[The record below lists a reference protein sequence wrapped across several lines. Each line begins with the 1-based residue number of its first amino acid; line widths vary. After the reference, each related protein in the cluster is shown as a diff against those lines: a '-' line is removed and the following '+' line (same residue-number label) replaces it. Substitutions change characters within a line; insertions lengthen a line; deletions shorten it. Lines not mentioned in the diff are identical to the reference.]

1 MASFKLTRLRC
12 VDLFCNILDFDPLA
26 AASLERKIFAAVDGN
41 EEGYEL
47 RVKNV
52 IHNVAAGGCQ
62 YEMTMLDTQS
72 IIESLATKPTLHLAN
87 SSVLRL
93 VEDEEQESKTVMHM
107 LRGEVDGSAQGG
119 GAAAVRCRKCGS
131 ARIIVEQ
138 KQTRSADEGFTTFFT
153 CAVCKC
159 RWRED

>member
-1 MASFKLTRLRC
+1 MASSFKLTRLRC
-12 VDLFCNILDFDPLA
+12 VDLFCDILDLDAIA

-62 YEMTMLDTQS
+62 DEMTMLDTQS
-72 IIESLATKPTLHLAN
+72 IESLATKPVHQMAN

-119 GAAAVRCRKCGS
+119 GAAAARCRKCGS